1 MLSKYP
7 DNHSHELHKF
17 NLRKL
22 QTICAF
28 GESPGFS
35 EGSDGCSPKADHPRR
50 TVGHVPPENFNFLTP
65 QKGDCSILRDSG
77 GFFLFHVFETVS
89 AF

>member
-1 MLSKYP
+1 MNEPSPKWYLIETEITQYL

-50 TVGHVPPENFNFLTP
+50 TVGHVPPENFNF
-65 QKGDCSILRDSG
+65 QVLRK
-77 GFFLFHVFETVS
+77 VT
-89 AF
+89 AAY

>member
-35 EGSDGCSPKADHPRR
+35 EGSDRCSPKVDHPRR
-50 TVGHVPPENFNFLTP
+50 KVGQWGMPPPENFNF
-65 QKGDCSILRDSG
+65 QVLRKVIATS
-77 GFFLFHVFETVS
+77 
-89 AF
+89 

>member
-7 DNHSHELHKF
+7 DNHSHELPKF

-28 GESPGFS
+28 GQSPGFS
-35 EGSDGCSPKADHPRR
+35 EGSDRCSPKVDHPRR
-50 TVGHVPPENFNFLTP
+50 TVGHAPPENFNF
-65 QKGDCSILRDSG
+65 QVLRKVIAAS
-77 GFFLFHVFETVS
+77 
-89 AF
+89 